1 MKNVTDKLCRE
12 TQNTHFMFNNFF
24 SENRAIY
31 EIMGKNIAERGR
43 SQMKIWQMRIACW
56 IPDATNTHSGYIILI
71 VFFFATMVARTLSS
85 VTLHVCVY

>member
-1 MKNVTDKLCRE
+1 
-12 TQNTHFMFNNFF
+12 MFNNFF

-56 IPDATNTHSGYIILI
+56 IPDATNTHSGYIILFFSLQQWLQGRSPVLRYTYVYI
-71 VFFFATMVARTLSS
+71 DCVVFLEFIHR
-85 VTLHVCVY
+85 H